1 MNRTS
6 ERSVQIAVLSL
17 LILAGMMMAYGFAH
31 AIH

>member
-1 MNRTS
+1 MNRIS

-17 LILAGMMMAYGFAH
+17 LVLTGVMMAYGFAH